1 MNHIRI
7 DEKKAM
13 NKWAPVLENMGIQ
26 DADRLQWM
34 SEYAEYH
41 AINENAYANVS
52 NVSGLG
58 GITAPQVSTLPGT
71 TIGTNWSSNGGSN
84 GSGDLGQNLLPVS
97 MKIAAQ
103 TIGLDLVA
111 VKPTPGPKM
120 DLLYIDFQYDDNNVG
135 NTDER
140 PQVFK
145 IDTTYSGTT
154 ASTLTSVINAVLAT
168 YSVIQSVG
176 GLTTISGANIRIFT
190 SIGSSAAAATASNTI
205 NGAQPFLTT
214 INTGISANGGKAVA
228 TYTTGGADIYTAG
241 SAANLAGVV
250 EFLGFSRI
258 DGFPMFRA
266 YKQAN
271 TTQTNSY
278 PYVNY
283 AGAANSNG
291 YSGFSTTTGAAT
303 LWGFDSTRN
312 TFNSTT
318 SMVSQIYAVFGVFL
332 QQNNFGISLVS
343 ALEDH
348 IPGYVSNFIGGGRYP
363 MDRASEENTYA
374 GQIGPKISSKSIA
387 VGTIE
392 VSSAL
397 RRTEIEDIKANTG
410 MDIVQKMES
419 ILVNELS
426 QTISKQIVSKIF
438 EMGALNRASAP
449 AYAGTLANI
458 SGQTIFD
465 LDTAYVG
472 SGPGG
477 ETTHA
482 VQRKL
487 ITKMV
492 HASNYIAT
500 EGRVGPAQFA
510 VTNGALAASLMDIA
524 GYTIN
529 PLKSKMNSSGQLYPV
544 GQIGDIQ
551 IYVDPYMKY
560 NDNRIVIGR
569 KNNPDQPGIIFVPYL
584 MAQSISIISEATFAP
599 RMLLRSRY
607 AVAEVGWYPQ
617 KQFMTIVVN
626 DAAQYLN

>member
-1 MNHIRI
+1 MSNIRI
-7 DEKKAM
+7 DKQKALKK
-13 NKWAPVLENMGIQ
+13 WSPVLENMGV
-26 DADRLQWM
+26 AGEDRLDWM
-34 SEYAEYH
+34 SEYAEFH
-41 AINENAYANVS
+41 AINENAYVNASIAGMGAV
-52 NVSGLG
+52 V
-58 GITAPQVSTLPGT
+58 APNPSSLSGT
-71 TIGTNWSSNGGSN
+71 TLGANYTGNAGVI
-84 GSGDLGQNLLPVS
+84 GSGDLGQNLLPVA

-111 VKPTPGPKM
+111 VKPSPGPKL
-120 DLLYIDFQYDDNNVG
+120 DLLYIDFQYDDVDTLQTN
-135 NTDER
+135 

-145 IDTTYSGTT
+145 VSSASLQDTIN
-154 ASTLTSVINAVLAT
+154 STLKNALPATIIQTS
-168 YSVIQSVG
+168 G
-176 GLTTISGANIRIFT
+176 GLTSQTGVRLYVTLSG
-190 SIGSSAAAATASNTI
+190 TAS
-205 NGAQPFLTT
+205 
-214 INTGISANGGKAVA
+214 
-228 TYTTGGADIYTAG
+228 AG
-241 SAANLAGVV
+241 SPYANLGGYYTSTNPPTGSKVGVA

-258 DGFPMFRA
+258 DGFPIFRS
-266 YKQAN
+266 YRQNNAN
-271 TTQTNSY
+271 GQGLYNSSY
-278 PYVNY
+278 PANY
-283 AGAANSNG
+283 GFDPTQNTFSATSSMTSQITNIAGAGATG
-291 YSGFSTTTGAAT
+291 SGDASVT
-303 LWGFDSTRN
+303 
-312 TFNSTT
+312 
-318 SMVSQIYAVFGVFL
+318 
-332 QQNNFGISLVS
+332 LVS

-348 IPGYVSNFIGGGRYP
+348 LPGFSTNFSDNSQGGKYP
-363 MDRASEENTYA
+363 MSRSEDDLTYA
-374 GQIGPKISSKSIA
+374 GVIGPKVSTKSIA

-438 EMGALNRASAP
+438 EMGDLNRKTAP
-449 AYAGTLANI
+449 LSTGTYSNNI
-458 SGQTIFD
+458 SSQTIFD
-465 LDTAYVG
+465 LDTLYA
-472 SGPGG
+472 STNGPGG

-492 HASNYIAT
+492 HASNFIAT

-510 VTNGALAASLMDIA
+510 VTNGGLGAALMDIA

-529 PLKSKMNSSGQLYPV
+529 PTKSKINGSGQLYPV

-569 KNNPDQPGIIFVPYL
+569 KNNPDQPGILFVPYL

-617 KQFMTIVVN
+617 KQFMTICVSDN
-626 DAAQYLN
+626 QNLLN

>member
-1 MNHIRI
+1 MSNIRI
-7 DEKKAM
+7 DKQKALKK
-13 NKWAPVLENMGIQ
+13 WSPVLENMGV
-26 DADRLQWM
+26 AGEDRLDWM
-34 SEYAEYH
+34 SEYAEFH
-41 AINENAYANVS
+41 AINENAYVNASIAGMGAV
-52 NVSGLG
+52 V
-58 GITAPQVSTLPGT
+58 APQPSVYAG
-71 TIGTNWSSNGGSN
+71 SNAYTALAGAGGSYGN
-84 GSGDLGQNLLPVS
+84 LGSGDLGQNLLPVA

-111 VKPTPGPKM
+111 VKPSPGPKL
-120 DLLYIDFQYDDNNVG
+120 DLLYIDFQYDDVDTTQTN
-135 NTDER
+135 

-145 IDTTYSGTT
+145 VSSASLQTTIN
-154 ASTLTSVINAVLAT
+154 STLTAALPAT
-168 YSVIQSVG
+168 ITQTSG
-176 GLTTISGANIRIFT
+176 GLTSQTGVRLYVTLSG
-190 SIGSSAAAATASNTI
+190 TAS
-205 NGAQPFLTT
+205 
-214 INTGISANGGKAVA
+214 
-228 TYTTGGADIYTAG
+228 G
-241 SAANLAGVV
+241 SYANLGNAYTSTTSPLGSKVGVA

-258 DGFPMFRA
+258 DGFPIFRS
-266 YKQAN
+266 YRQNNAN
-271 TTQTNSY
+271 GQGISGGSY
-278 PYVNY
+278 PANY
-283 AGAANSNG
+283 
-291 YSGFSTTTGAAT
+291 
-303 LWGFDSTRN
+303 GFDPTQN
-312 TFNSTT
+312 TFSAT
-318 SMVSQIYAVFGVFL
+318 SSMTSQITNIANAGVISDAAVT
-332 QQNNFGISLVS
+332 LVS

-348 IPGYVSNFIGGGRYP
+348 LPGFSTNFTANSLGGKYP
-363 MDRASEENTYA
+363 MSRSEDDLTYA
-374 GQIGPKISSKSIA
+374 GVIGPKVSTKSIA

-438 EMGALNRASAP
+438 EMGDLNRATAP
-449 AYAGTLANI
+449 LSTGTYSNNI
-458 SGQTIFD
+458 SSQTIFD
-465 LDTAYVG
+465 LDTLYA
-472 SGPGG
+472 STNGPGG

-492 HASNYIAT
+492 HASNFIAT

-510 VTNGALAASLMDIA
+510 VTNGGLGAALMDIA

-529 PLKSKMNSSGQLYPV
+529 PTKSKVNGSGQLYPV

-569 KNNPDQPGIIFVPYL
+569 KNNPDQPGILFVPYL

-617 KQFMTIVVN
+617 KQFMTIYVSDKQN
-626 DAAQYLN
+626 LLN